1 MLHTEARPNLRSIS
15 SSSLT
20 GPAYADENAR
30 LAQLER
36 LAYWLDAAYRI
47 PVLGVRFGFDALL
60 DLIPGIGDAIGAVLS
75 LYILQAART
84 FGVPRITMV
93 RMAMNIAIDFVGG
106 LLPFVGAVF
115 DAYWKANIW
124 NVGLIQR
131 SLADNPKQSR
141 RARQSDWFFVIAM
154 VAAIM
159 ILVVGTLALF
169 AWLIAVVVHQLR

>member
-1 MLHTEARPNLRSIS
+1 MMHTKARPNVRSIS
-15 SSSLT
+15 PPSLAR
-20 GPAYADENAR
+20 PPHADETAR
-30 LAQLER
+30 LAHLER

-60 DLIPGIGDAIGAVLS
+60 DLIPGIGDAVGTVLS

-84 FGVPRITMV
+84 FGVPRITLV
-93 RMAMNIAIDFVGG
+93 RMAMNIAIDFIGG
-106 LLPFVGAVF
+106 LLPFVGVVF

-124 NVGLIQR
+124 NVGLIR
-131 SLADNPKQSR
+131 RHIADNPIQSR

-159 ILVVGTLALF
+159 ILVVGTLTLF
-169 AWLIAVVVHQLR
+169 AWLVSVVVYLLR